1 VFGGFINDH
10 KLFDDLHV
18 LNVDAFNLLV
28 SL

>member
-1 VFGGFINDH
+1 VFGGFINDQ

-18 LNVDAFNLLV
+18 LNVDAFTLLV